1 MRCPRCGF
9 ESANSATYCEQCGTY
24 LQPSSDYT
32 QPQVNSTYPTP
43 YPTEYSAPPSQTDPM
58 QSEIYSNQ
66 RIFPSHPRITV
77 FRVIR
82 SILYFI
88 ATFIAAFGLLGIFN
102 GLFGTG
108 NRAEGLAIF
117 FALGLLVAGVVIF
130 LSLLRRIPQ
139 LRLPQFILG
148 VLGVTV
154 GAFMALILAFAL
166 GANPDL
172 SFGLIFL
179 LYGFIVAAA
188 SLW

>member
-9 ESANSATYCEQCGTY
+9 ENANAVTFCAHCGTY
-24 LQPSSDYT
+24 LQTSTPYT
-32 QPQVNSTYPTP
+32 QPQVDFPIPTP
-43 YPTEYSAPPSQTDPM
+43 SPMEYSAPPSQSYGM
-58 QSEIYSNQ
+58 QSELFSNQ
-66 RIFPSHPRITV
+66 RIFPSRPRITV

-88 ATFIAAFGLLGIFN
+88 ATFIAAFGLIGVFN

-130 LSLLRRIPQ
+130 LIMRHRFPQ
-139 LRLPQFILG
+139 LRLAHFIWGILG
-148 VLGVTV
+148 ATV
-154 GAFMALILAFAL
+154 GWFMAVVLAYAL

-172 SFGLIFL
+172 SLGLIFL
-179 LYGFIVAAA
+179 LYGIVLAAA